1 MFKITTNVAT
11 KVGTYP
17 SSCLS
22 FLPDFSD
29 LSGCVVS
36 LEMTTASCELTQLPI
51 VLYARLQFLFHKGHN
66 ELWTESKTGQENSYN
81 CLVYK
86 ILSGLGKAQMLSI
99 KRIHSK
105 EAKKMN

>member
-1 MFKITTNVAT
+1 MYAT
-11 KVGTYP
+11 KVRTYP

-29 LSGCVVS
+29 LSGCIVS

-66 ELWTESKTGQENSYN
+66 ELWTESKQDKKIVITVLFIKS
-81 CLVYK
+81 LV
-86 ILSGLGKAQMLSI
+86 GWGKRKCFQLNVFTV
-99 KRIHSK
+99 
-105 EAKKMN
+105 KKQRK

>member
-1 MFKITTNVAT
+1 MYAT
-11 KVGTYP
+11 KVRTYP

-29 LSGCVVS
+29 LSGCIVS

-51 VLYARLQFLFHKGHN
+51 VLYARLQFLFHKGQN

-86 ILSGLGKAQMLSI
+86 ILNGLGKAQMLSI

>member
-1 MFKITTNVAT
+1 MNYGRNLKQDKKIV
-11 KVGTYP
+11 
-17 SSCLS
+17 
-22 FLPDFSD
+22 
-29 LSGCVVS
+29 
-36 LEMTTASCELTQLPI
+36 
-51 VLYARLQFLFHKGHN
+51 
-66 ELWTESKTGQENSYN
+66 N

>member
-1 MFKITTNVAT
+1 MYAT
-11 KVGTYP
+11 KVRTYP

-29 LSGCVVS
+29 LSGCIVS
-36 LEMTTASCELTQLPI
+36 LEKTTASCELTQLPI
-51 VLYARLQFLFHKGHN
+51 VLYARLQFLFLKQDKKKVITV
-66 ELWTESKTGQENSYN
+66 LFIKS
-81 CLVYK
+81 LVG
-86 ILSGLGKAQMLSI
+86 GLGKAQMLSI